1 MCSAA
6 VNRRLYSPNRNS
18 PLPSDSTC
26 PKTAPPSRRGTRGN
40 RRIGKTFP
48 DAINDLEELCAGV
61 APSHRVK
68 YGILSELEGDVCF
81 GHCVDDAEA
90 HVAGVGGDEAEAF
103 EVWD

>member
-1 MCSAA
+1 M
-6 VNRRLYSPNRNS
+6 
-18 PLPSDSTC
+18 
-26 PKTAPPSRRGTRGN
+26 
-40 RRIGKTFP
+40 
-48 DAINDLEELCAGV
+48 

-68 YGILSELEGDVCF
+68 YGILSELEGDVEVEAGEGCF